1 MRKRREEIT
10 EGSEDEN
17 RLHQY
22 IKQLNAAYLKK
33 RLIVFY
39 GAGLSMQLNL
49 PGWKELIQHVVEE
62 VIANPQQ
69 RKACIEEI
77 DRVNFWEAMEHV
89 KSVAKVGEDKIRS
102 LIANSAARAASRRM
116 SKASLR

>member
-22 IKQLNAAYLKK
+22 IKQLNTAYLKK

-39 GAGLSMQLNL
+39 GAGLSMQQI
-49 PGWKELIQHVVEE
+49 GRASCRE
-62 VIANPQQ
+62 
-69 RKACIEEI
+69 
-77 DRVNFWEAMEHV
+77 RV
-89 KSVAKVGEDKIRS
+89 
-102 LIANSAARAASRRM
+102 
-116 SKASLR
+116 

>member
-22 IKQLNAAYLKK
+22 IKQLNTAYLKK

-69 RKACIEEI
+69 ERLALRK
-77 DRVNFWEAMEHV
+77 
-89 KSVAKVGEDKIRS
+89 
-102 LIANSAARAASRRM
+102 
-116 SKASLR
+116 